1 MDHLGVCVVF
11 FCHDGNGRFLLSKRT
26 NKARDEHE
34 TWDSGGGG
42 VNFGE
47 PVLKTL
53 AREIKEEYCTDVIEA
68 EFLGYRDVHRKV
80 ERRRKTHWIVLDFK
94 VRIDPKKVKNGDP
107 KKHERLEWFT
117 FEKLPEPM
125 HSQWPEFVKLYKER
139 LEK

>member
-80 ERRRKTHWIVLDFK
+80 ERIRQALQRKTRK
-94 VRIDPKKVKNGDP
+94 IDLATCASWGACQFRFFPG
-107 KKHERLEWFT
+107 
-117 FEKLPEPM
+117 
-125 HSQWPEFVKLYKER
+125 
-139 LEK
+139 